1 MFQIDFYF
9 FNLKTHDI
17 EIFQSQDYLAISGVV
32 DGELVVGP
40 PGALDAVAATPGLLP
55 HLDSGAGIEL
65 LQYSHDPSYQSYG
78 ENFDFSLTTS
88 KHTPEVLQSLVSA
101 LP

>member
-17 EIFQSQDYLAISGVV
+17 EIFQSQDVLIISGVV

-40 PGALDAVAATPGLLP
+40 PGALDAVAAAP
-55 HLDSGAGIEL
+55 
-65 LQYSHDPSYQSYG
+65 
-78 ENFDFSLTTS
+78 
-88 KHTPEVLQSLVSA
+88 
-101 LP
+101 